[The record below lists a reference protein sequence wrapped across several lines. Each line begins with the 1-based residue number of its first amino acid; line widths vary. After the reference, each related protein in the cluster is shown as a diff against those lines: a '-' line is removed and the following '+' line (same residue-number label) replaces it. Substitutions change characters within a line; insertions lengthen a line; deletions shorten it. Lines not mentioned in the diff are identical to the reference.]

1 MAAYLWK
8 KWDRFCL
15 GINQKSKK
23 VLAMAE
29 LENDE
34 YKYNDVWFR
43 AIMPEGNAWWHTQRQ
58 DFEAAIKQAPI
69 SIQIF
74 RKELS
79 TDSVGPLSKM
89 AI

>member
-1 MAAYLWK
+1 MIKLFSSMKKTMAAYLWK

-15 GINQKSKK
+15 GINQKSEK

-43 AIMPEGNAWWHTQRQ
+43 AIMPEGNAWWHT
-58 DFEAAIKQAPI
+58 
-69 SIQIF
+69 
-74 RKELS
+74 
-79 TDSVGPLSKM
+79 
-89 AI
+89 